1 MINSLSLNFQ
11 GDVDPLTPPP
21 PPIDPPMKPYIM
33 IVFNINEEKLF
44 KH

>member
-11 GDVDPLTPPP
+11 GDVDPLTL